1 MAKEPIE
8 IVYNGKQF
16 KQLERAK
23 IDDEEKLVTQA
34 MALNVEAALAP
45 LKPEIEEE
53 GGAVTIDIKGPTMF
67 QIATKHLS
75 EGLTEKVRKA
85 LTPAG

>member
-1 MAKEPIE
+1 MAKEPIQ
-8 IVYNGKQF
+8 IVYNGKEF
-16 KQLERAK
+16 KQLEKAR

-45 LKPEIEEE
+45 LKTEIEEE

-67 QIATKHLS
+67 QIATKHMS
-75 EGLTEKVRKA
+75 EKLAEKVRKA
-85 LTPAG
+85 LTPAV